1 MTDVI
6 DRDSKTGNSTEKTL
20 DKGETESTSSDLTTE
35 QFLGLVGSRVR
46 ENRMAIGMSRKLL
59 AKKSGVS
66 ERYLAQ
72 LESGQGNISIKLLRK
87 VSLAIGVSLE
97 KLMVEKSQSDMVEEQ
112 I

>member
-1 MTDVI
+1 MIDVI
-6 DRDSKTGNSTEKTL
+6 DRDNKAGNPTDHDTEK
-20 DKGETESTSSDLTTE
+20 KESEISEGIMTTE

-97 KLMVEKSQSDMVEEQ
+97 KLMAEKSQSEVVEEEA
-112 I
+112 

>member
-1 MTDVI
+1 MIDVI
-6 DRDSKTGNSTEKTL
+6 ERDSDTEDSTEQ
-20 DKGETESTSSDLTTE
+20 LTNE
-35 QFLGLVGSRVR
+35 QFLSLVGSRVR

-87 VSLAIGVSLE
+87 VSLAIGVSLG
-97 KLMVEKSQSDMVEEQ
+97 KLMVEKSHSTIVEEQ

>member
-6 DRDSKTGNSTEKTL
+6 ERDSSKGSSTENRAT
-20 DKGETESTSSDLTTE
+20 KGDPDHTSNLTTE

-87 VSLAIGVSLE
+87 VSQAIGVSLD
-97 KLMVEKSQSDMVEEQ
+97 KLMVEKSQPDVMEEQ
-112 I
+112 A